1 MIKLVCL
8 DMAGTT
14 VQDGGVVKE
23 SFISAVTEMG
33 LTSGS
38 PAARG
43 AVQYAVD
50 TMGQSKIDVFT
61 EIFGGDSAAA
71 GKANSMFEAAYE
83 RTISSLGVSPISGA
97 GQAINSLREAGLKV
111 VLTTGFS
118 PVTRDR
124 LITSLGWE
132 NLVDDALSPADAG
145 RGRPAP
151 DMILTAMLRFGIDD
165 VREIAVAGDT
175 ISDLLAGTRSGASVV
190 AGVLTGAHSR
200 EDLLTAPHTH
210 ILDSITD
217 LPGVLLP
224 QGRSHG

>member
-23 SFISAVTEMG
+23 SFLSAVTDMG
-33 LTSGS
+33 LATGS
-38 PAARG
+38 PAARD
-43 AVQYAVD
+43 AVQYALD
-50 TMGQSKIDVFT
+50 TMGQSKIDVFM

-83 RTISSLGVSPISGA
+83 RNIDSLGVSEISGA
-97 GQAINSLREAGLKV
+97 AQTIRTLRQAGTKV

-124 LITSLGWE
+124 LISSLGWGD
-132 NLVDDALSPADAG
+132 LVDDVLSPADAG

-175 ISDLLAGTRSGASVV
+175 TSDLLAGTRSGASVV
-190 AGVLTGAHSR
+190 AGVLTGAHTR
-200 EDLLTAPHTH
+200 EDLQTAPHTH
-210 ILDSITD
+210 ILNSVTE
-217 LPGVLLP
+217 LPGVLL
-224 QGRSHG
+224 S

>member
-23 SFISAVTEMG
+23 SFLSAG
-33 LTSGS
+33 HRHG
-38 PAARG
+38 PAQLARRQR
-43 AVQYAVD
+43 AMLCSTPWTPWDRARS
-50 TMGQSKIDVFT
+50 MSSWRS
-61 EIFGGDSAAA
+61 SAATQRLP
-71 GKANSMFEAAYE
+71 GKPTACLRQPTNG
-83 RTISSLGVSPISGA
+83 TSPPWEFMRSPVPPKPSA
-97 GQAINSLREAGLKV
+97 RLREAGVKV

-132 NLVDDALSPADAG
+132 ELVDDALSPADAG

-175 ISDLLAGTRSGASVV
+175 TSDLLAGTRSGASIV
-190 AGVLTGAHSR
+190 AGVLTGAHTR
-200 EDLLTAPHTH
+200 EDLQTAPHTH
-210 ILDSITD
+210 ILNSVTE
-217 LPGVLLP
+217 LPGVLL
-224 QGRSHG
+224 S